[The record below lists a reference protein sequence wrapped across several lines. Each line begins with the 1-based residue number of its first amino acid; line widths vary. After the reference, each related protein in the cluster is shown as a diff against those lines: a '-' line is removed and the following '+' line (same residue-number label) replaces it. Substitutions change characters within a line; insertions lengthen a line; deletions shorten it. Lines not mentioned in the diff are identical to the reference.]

1 MKRNILIII
10 LSVVLISLGAVV
22 AYKVF
27 NDKILSSTSFSR
39 QGGIDTNYFRLK
51 LPPGW
56 ETQEPAPEPFLLKA
70 TYVKNGSQDPLAR
83 KINYR
88 TNLSIAH
95 ETLEGET
102 LATYASLL
110 EAKIKSLQD
119 KTIIRSESQTIF
131 NNNSAYLIDA
141 ETKDNNIELKNI
153 IVVIQGERDDAWVIS
168 LNTTK
173 LDWDNMAFQF
183 YEVLN
188 SFQLK

>member
-10 LSVVLISLGAVV
+10 LSVALISLGAVV

-110 EAKIKSLQD
+110 EAEIKSLQD
-119 KTIIRSESQTIF
+119 KAIIRSESQTIF

>member
-22 AYKVF
+22 AYKFF

-119 KTIIRSESQTIF
+119 KAIIRSESQTIF

-153 IVVIQGERDDAWVIS
+153 IVVIRGERDDAWVIS

-173 LDWDNMAFQF
+173 LDWDNMASQF

>member
-10 LSVVLISLGAVV
+10 LSVALISLGAVV

>member
-10 LSVVLISLGAVV
+10 LSVALISLGAVV

-173 LDWDNMAFQF
+173 LDWDNMASQF